1 MEICTHM
8 NEARE
13 ENIKDFSKI
22 IFNNMKKRGQNMN
35 ILFTLK
41 MNTQDIIAL
50 SLFFEWFYF
59 LRS

>member
-22 IFNNMKKRGQNMN
+22 IFNNMKRGQNMN

-50 SLFFEWFYF
+50 SLFFEWFSF

>member
-13 ENIKDFSKI
+13 ENIKDFSNT

-41 MNTQDIIAL
+41 NEYSGHHCIVFVL
-50 SLFFEWFYF
+50 
-59 LRS
+59 

>member
-22 IFNNMKKRGQNMN
+22 IFNNMKRGQNMN

-50 SLFFEWFYF
+50 SLFFE
-59 LRS
+59 

>member
-1 MEICTHM
+1 M
-8 NEARE
+8 NKARE
-13 ENIKDFSKI
+13 ENMKDFSKI
-22 IFNNMKKRGQNMN
+22 IFNNMKKRGQIMN